1 MTLRASCTASIAILT
16 VVLSTVV
23 SAQTPPGPQTPPRS
37 SGIRALD
44 AMQAVSSPELAA
56 AINDLLSD
64 TSSHM
69 RMAPHK
75 VATREDS
82 ARAASVVADGRAA
95 LAKYRDVRA
104 AEADGY
110 VKFLPN
116 LDDQPIFHYN
126 NIRNAIA
133 SFGGFDVTKPV
144 SLLYRKNA
152 KGEMELAGAMYNA
165 PPNATPEDLDVRL
178 PLGIAHWHEHVNF
191 CGPTPE
197 SIRNGTAK
205 PDAATAAQWL
215 RITSRDECLAAGG
228 RFVPRMFGWMTH
240 VYLFAGNDPTSIWGG
255 EGKAHMH

>member
-1 MTLRASCTASIAILT
+1 MPRHLFALAALLVGGVVGVAST
-16 VVLSTVV
+16 
-23 SAQTPPGPQTPPRS
+23 QTPPARP

-44 AMQAVSSPELAA
+44 AIQSLSIPDSPELAA

-75 VATREDS
+75 QATADDS
-82 ARAASVVADGRAA
+82 ARAASVVTAGRAA
-95 LAKYRDVRA
+95 LSKYKDVHA

-110 VKFLPN
+110 VKFLPQ
-116 LDDQPIFHYN
+116 LEEQPIFHYN
-126 NIRNAIA
+126 NIQNAFA
-133 SFGGFDVTKPV
+133 SFMGFDATKPV
-144 SLLYRKNA
+144 SLLYRKNK

-165 PPNATPEDLDVRL
+165 PPNATPEDLDARL

-191 CGPTPE
+191 CGPTRE
-197 SIRNGTAK
+197 SIRDGTAK
-205 PDAATAAQWL
+205 TDPATAAMWL

-240 VYLFAGNDPTSIWGG
+240 VYLWAGDDPASIWGG